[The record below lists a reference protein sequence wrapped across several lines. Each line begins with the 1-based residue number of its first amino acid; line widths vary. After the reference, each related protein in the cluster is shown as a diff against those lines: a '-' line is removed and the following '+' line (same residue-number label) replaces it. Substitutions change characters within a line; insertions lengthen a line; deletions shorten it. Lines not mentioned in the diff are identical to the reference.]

1 MVRKCLKMLQNGSKY
16 PSRSIK
22 VLKVPKMAKKV
33 LKGPKMAKKVL
44 KGPERS

>member
-1 MVRKCLKMLQNGSKY
+1 MVRKCLKIFENGSKY

-33 LKGPKMAKKVL
+33 LKGP
-44 KGPERS
+44 ERS